1 MASRYSQSVAIVPL
15 AALTLALVPA
25 RPAPPGP
32 PPAPQA
38 NSQAQPPSEEE
49 FRERSIRL
57 VKNQH
62 ADDEALE
69 QFERVERHV
78 VRSSGAD
85 GRILDDKTYRVVPT
99 GIGTGKLLIKDGDRP
114 APPAEYRQQLQSLA
128 DALALAA
135 RQNDFREKAAL
146 SKYEKRKRDRAEL
159 VDATREAFT
168 AKWVGREKLNG
179 RDCDV
184 IELTPNPNF
193 RAHSML
199 LEALTHATAKLWV
212 DHTADQLVR
221 GEAHIIRD
229 VSFGGGILGK
239 LYRGAV
245 FSMDQSEAAPGIWLP
260 NRYQYDY
267 TGRKFLFTFEDHQY
281 TEVSRYRRLGTP
293 KERLAMIES
302 ELSSGKSPAG
312 DP

>member
-1 MASRYSQSVAIVPL
+1 VASRYSQSVAIVPL

-25 RPAPPGP
+25 RPLP

-38 NSQAQPPSEEE
+38 NSQAQPPSEDEM
-49 FRERSIRL
+49 RERSARL

-78 VRSSGAD
+78 VRTSGAD

-99 GIGTGKLLIKDGDRP
+99 GIGIAKLLLKDGDRP
-114 APPAEYRQQLQSLA
+114 APPADYRQQLQSLA
-128 DALALAA
+128 DALALAV

-159 VDATREAFT
+159 VDAVREAFT

-184 IELTPNPNF
+184 IELTPNTNF
-193 RAHSML
+193 RAHSIL

-245 FSMDQSEAAPGIWLP
+245 FSMDQSEVAPGIWLP

-281 TEVSRYRRLGTP
+281 TEVSRYHRLGTP

>member
-1 MASRYSQSVAIVPL
+1 VASRYSQSVAIVPL

>member
-1 MASRYSQSVAIVPL
+1 VASRYSQSVAIVPL

-302 ELSSGKSPAG
+302 ELSSGKSPG